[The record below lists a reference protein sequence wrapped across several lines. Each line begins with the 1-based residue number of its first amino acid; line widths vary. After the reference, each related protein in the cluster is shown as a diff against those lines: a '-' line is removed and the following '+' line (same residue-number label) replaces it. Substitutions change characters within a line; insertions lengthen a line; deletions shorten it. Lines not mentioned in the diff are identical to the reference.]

1 MRSSPSILLAL
12 ALSATAAVAAEDLS
26 ASNQPTQNVEVDPT
40 LLTRY
45 LNEHLPV
52 DPVRVV
58 FESRKLDNSK

>member
-12 ALSATAAVAAEDLS
+12 ALSTTAAVAAEDLL

-52 DPVRVV
+52 SPVRVV